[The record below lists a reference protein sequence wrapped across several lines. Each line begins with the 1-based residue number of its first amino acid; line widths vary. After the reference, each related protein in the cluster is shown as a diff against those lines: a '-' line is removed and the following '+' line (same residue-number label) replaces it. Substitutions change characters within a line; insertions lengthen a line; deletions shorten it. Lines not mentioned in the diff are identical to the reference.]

1 MSRTDRRS
9 LAAATSS
16 LSSPVSVSATAC
28 PTSVMLTTCRT
39 GIPFQRSAR
48 RSVSANT

>member
-1 MSRTDRRS
+1 MSMTDRRS
-9 LAAATSS
+9 RAAATSI
-16 LSSPVSVSATAC
+16 LSSPVLVSATAC

-39 GIPFQRSAR
+39 SMPFQRSAR